1 MVTQGMGM
9 DEPILQSKEAKDL
22 YKAFL
27 SLKTADECEQFLRD
41 ICTLKEIEDMASR
54 LRMAQMLSK
63 EKPESFRNI
72 AEKVG
77 TSTTTVT
84 RVAHWLRH
92 GRGGYPLV
100 LKRLGR

>member
-1 MVTQGMGM
+1 M
-9 DEPILQSKEAKDL
+9 DEQILKTKEAKAL
-22 YKAFL
+22 YQAFL
-27 SLKTADECEQFLRD
+27 SLKTAEECEQFLRD
-41 ICTLKEIEDMASR
+41 VCTLKEIEDMASR

-63 EKPESFRNI
+63 EKPKSFREI
-72 AEKVG
+72 AQEVG

-84 RVAHWLRH
+84 RVAHWLHH